1 MAVQQND
8 RPKIQIEL
16 QADGLKVSWGPKKG
30 PWGIFREDMKNK
42 PVDVEVKEWWLYVG
56 GLVNQ
61 QNPDQGS
68 SDEIFSQSVGTKTEM
83 MIQLDNDPKFH
94 KYKAVVAQVLGGF
107 DSEKIDGEQFEEG
120 IYSDV
125 AQKEIK

>member
-8 RPKIQIEL
+8 RPKIQLEL

-42 PVDVEVKEWWLYVG
+42 PVDVEVKEWRLYVG
-56 GLVNQ
+56 GLVSQ
-61 QNPDQGS
+61 QKTDQA
-68 SDEIFSQSVGTKTEM
+68 DEIFSQSVGTKTEM

-94 KYKAVVAQVLGGF
+94 KYKAVIAQVLGRF
-107 DSEKIDGEQFEEG
+107 DSEDIDGNRFEEG
-120 IYSDV
+120 IYTDV